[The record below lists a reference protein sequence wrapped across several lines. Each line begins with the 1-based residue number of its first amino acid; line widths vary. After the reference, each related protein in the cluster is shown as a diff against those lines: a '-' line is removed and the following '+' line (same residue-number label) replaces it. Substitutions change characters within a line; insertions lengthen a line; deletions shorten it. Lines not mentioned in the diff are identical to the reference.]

1 MAAVNNN
8 DWFGN
13 FIMNYIQ
20 IIIGGILAAP
30 FLWGFSIN
38 TIFVLIGQPTFWYD
52 TVSSFGLN
60 APEATGFSAFIN

>member
-1 MAAVNNN
+1 MAVENTN

-20 IIIGGILAAP
+20 IIIGSILATP
-30 FLWGFSIN
+30 FLFGLSIN

-52 TVSSFGLN
+52 TVSSFGMN
-60 APEATGFSAFIN
+60 APMATGFSAFIN